1 MLCALT
7 DGQAPRSPAGFGS
20 GCHPDRGIAALR
32 AITEAAQTRAIA
44 ISGARDDLGPDL
56 YAPGVAVRFRRAIEG
71 SGEAATRPWAALPT
85 AARDC
90 LRADLRAVV
99 AAVTAAGCGPVL
111 AVDLSRE
118 PRLAVVRLVVPGL
131 EPAAPTGRGARRGA
145 RRAAGGAP
153 RMTAIVFVGPSLAGA
168 SPAPPPGVTLAGPAA
183 AGDLYRAARAGART
197 IGLADGVFEDRPTVW
212 HKEILWALERGV
224 RVIGA
229 ASLGALRAAECAPF
243 GMEGVGR
250 VFELV
255 RDGTIEDDS
264 DLAVVHAPAELG
276 WQPLTEARV
285 NVRAS
290 LDAAEAAGVLSRRD
304 ARALAARAAAMPF
317 RTLSWRALLDTLDG
331 GRRAR
336 LAAWLPDGRVD
347 LKRADALA
355 LIDAVAAGDGTA
367 PPSRT
372 AFRLADTRYWRS
384 AVDWFERRPASGA
397 DEAVLDELRLDP
409 ARFERALVR
418 AFARRAAA
426 PEPLDPAP
434 DEGELLD
441 ELRLRHGLAT
451 AAGFRGWLARS
462 RGEPAALAAALAAEE
477 RLAQALERRAGGLAP
492 DLLDALRVDGRFEA
506 LAARA
511 ADKRARL
518 DGRPPPPYREAE
530 LVALIDALC
539 ARLRVSIDCDD
550 LDLAA
555 RALGLEDR
563 RALHRLLADE
573 RDYARA
579 LAEDGG

>member
-1 MLCALT
+1 M
-7 DGQAPRSPAGFGS
+7 S
-20 GCHPDRGIAALR
+20 
-32 AITEAAQTRAIA
+32 
-44 ISGARDDLGPDL
+44 
-56 YAPGVAVRFRRAIEG
+56 
-71 SGEAATRPWAALPT
+71 
-85 AARDC
+85 
-90 LRADLRAVV
+90 
-99 AAVTAAGCGPVL
+99 
-111 AVDLSRE
+111 
-118 PRLAVVRLVVPGL
+118 
-131 EPAAPTGRGARRGA
+131 
-145 RRAAGGAP
+145 
-153 RMTAIVFVGPSLAGA
+153 AIVFVGPSLAGA
-168 SPAPPPGVTLAGPAA
+168 SPAPTPAVTLAGPAA
-183 AGDLYRAARAGART
+183 AGDLYRAAREGART

-255 RDGTIEDDS
+255 RDGAIEDDS
-264 DLAVVHAPAELG
+264 DLAVVHAPAELD

-304 ARALAARAAAMPF
+304 ARALTARAAAMPF
-317 RTLSWRALLDTLDG
+317 RTLSWRVLLDTLDG
-331 GRRAR
+331 DRRAR

-355 LIDAVAAGDGTA
+355 LIDAVAADDGA
-367 PPSRT
+367 GPRT
-372 AFRLADTRYWRS
+372 AFRLADTRYWRA
-384 AVDWFERRPASGA
+384 AVDWFERRPASGDDA
-397 DEAVLDELRLDP
+397 AVLDELRLDP

-426 PEPLDPAP
+426 AEPLEPAP

-441 ELRLRHGLAT
+441 DLRLRHGLAT
-451 AAGFRGWLARS
+451 AAGFREWLART
-462 RGEPAALAAALAAEE
+462 RGEPAALAAALVAEE
-477 RLAQALERRAGGLAP
+477 RLAQALERQAGGLAP
-492 DLLDALRVDGRFEA
+492 DLLEALRVDGRFEA

-518 DGRPPPPYREAE
+518 DDRPPPPYREAE

-563 RALHRLLADE
+563 RALHRLLVDE

>member
-1 MLCALT
+1 
-7 DGQAPRSPAGFGS
+7 
-20 GCHPDRGIAALR
+20 
-32 AITEAAQTRAIA
+32 
-44 ISGARDDLGPDL
+44 
-56 YAPGVAVRFRRAIEG
+56 
-71 SGEAATRPWAALPT
+71 
-85 AARDC
+85 
-90 LRADLRAVV
+90 
-99 AAVTAAGCGPVL
+99 
-111 AVDLSRE
+111 
-118 PRLAVVRLVVPGL
+118 
-131 EPAAPTGRGARRGA
+131 
-145 RRAAGGAP
+145 
-153 RMTAIVFVGPSLAGA
+153 MTAIVFVGPSLAGA
-168 SPAPPPGVTLAGPAA
+168 SPAPTPGVTLAGPAA
-183 AGDLYRAARAGART
+183 AGDLYRAAREGART

-264 DLAVVHAPAELG
+264 DLAVVHAPAELD

-304 ARALAARAAAMPF
+304 ARALTARAAAMPF

-347 LKRADALA
+347 LKQADALA

-418 AFARRAAA
+418 AFARRSSACASRSSAASAAA
-426 PEPLDPAP
+426 SAP
-434 DEGELLD
+434 GSP
-441 ELRLRHGLAT
+441 RLRASHP
-451 AAGFRGWLARS
+451 RK
-462 RGEPAALAAALAAEE
+462 PAAVASPCRSLSSSSSSPSSGAGSSGSAAAA
-477 RLAQALERRAGGLAP
+477 RRA
-492 DLLDALRVDGRFEA
+492 
-506 LAARA
+506 
-511 ADKRARL
+511 
-518 DGRPPPPYREAE
+518 
-530 LVALIDALC
+530 
-539 ARLRVSIDCDD
+539 
-550 LDLAA
+550 
-555 RALGLEDR
+555 
-563 RALHRLLADE
+563 
-573 RDYARA
+573 
-579 LAEDGG
+579 